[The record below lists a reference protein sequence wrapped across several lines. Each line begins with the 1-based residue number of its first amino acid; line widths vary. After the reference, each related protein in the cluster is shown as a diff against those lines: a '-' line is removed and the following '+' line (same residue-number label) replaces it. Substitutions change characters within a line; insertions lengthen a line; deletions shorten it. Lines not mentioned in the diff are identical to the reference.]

1 MKKRL
6 LCLFLIIIIFC
17 TACGDTED
25 GFVDAEDLRAEI
37 DEVLATVSYENLE
50 IFFDDIDNY
59 EGQKLAI
66 ANTFFQSPSE
76 GMSYED
82 AVKRYSTEIFP
93 RLLDIEQVDTS
104 LIYDCSTRLED
115 GEYRVRTYEKDY
127 EDILATIGEYDSVP
141 SLVYADNEN
150 WTELYYTGDWL
161 SGVYL
166 THGKLGSIAPS
177 MSAFGAYRIIEN
189 VKTYDC
195 RFDELSDV
203 YMLMDGE
210 KSVLEAKEEI
220 ETYLDAHYPL
230 TGEENGINN
239 EVYQITAGKISGTE
253 YYGYKVCRT
262 LSYNEIPIREMPFTS
277 MIPENEF
284 AFMAEGAM
292 CESDKLDVTIGLIN
306 CYAKPEVQRV
316 ISRVIPFQEVMDR
329 VAYYLT
335 GETKFQLLDG
345 SLEYRMFVKGEEY
358 QLVPY
363 WCFIAKNP
371 NDDSMI
377 KIYVDME
384 TGETVHFTY

>member
-1 MKKRL
+1 MRKKL
-6 LCLFLIIIIFC
+6 LCIVLITSIFF
-17 TACGDTED
+17 TSCGNSKENKVKTD
-25 GFVDAEDLRAEI
+25 DLQLEI
-37 DEVLATVSYENLE
+37 KKVLETVSYENLE
-50 IFFDDIDNY
+50 ICFSEIDNY
-59 EGQKLAI
+59 EGQELVI
-66 ANTFFQSPSE
+66 ANTCLKCPSD
-76 GMSYED
+76 GLSYEES
-82 AVKRYSTEIFP
+82 VKRYANEIFP
-93 RLLDIEQVDTS
+93 RLLDIEKVDTNNV
-104 LIYDCSTRLED
+104 YDINTRSED
-115 GEYRVRTYEKDY
+115 GEYRFRTYGKDY
-127 EDILATIGEYDSVP
+127 DDVIGTIGEYDAVP

-150 WTELYYTGDWL
+150 WTELYYMGDWL

-166 THGKLGSIAPS
+166 TKGILSSYAKSLSTF
-177 MSAFGAYRIIEN
+177 SAVGIIKEEK
-189 VKTYDC
+189 VYDC
-195 RFDELSDV
+195 RWDNLSDT
-203 YMLMDGE
+203 YYLMDGE

-220 ETYLDAHYPL
+220 EKYLNDRYPL
-230 TGEENGINN
+230 LQEDNDIDNV
-239 EVYQITAGKISGTE
+239 VYKVTVGKIANTD
-253 YYGYKVCRT
+253 YYAYRVYRT
-262 LSYNEIPIREMPFTS
+262 LSYNEIPIREMPSTS

-292 CESDKLDVTIGLIN
+292 CESNKLDVTIGLIN
-306 CYAKPEVQRV
+306 CYAKPEVERV

-345 SLEYRMFVKGEEY
+345 SLEYRMFVKGEGY

>member
-6 LCLFLIIIIFC
+6 LCLFVSIIMLC
-17 TACGDTED
+17 TACADTD
-25 GFVDAEDLRAEI
+25 DTLVDVADLRVEI
-37 DEVLATVSYENLE
+37 EEVLEAASYENLE

-59 EGQKLAI
+59 EGQELII
-66 ANTFFQSPSE
+66 ANTCKQSPSKDL
-76 GMSYED
+76 SYEE
-82 AVKRYSTEIFP
+82 AVIQYVTETFP
-93 RLLDIEQVDTS
+93 RLLDIEKVDTS
-104 LIYDCSTRLED
+104 LIYDINTRSED
-115 GEYRVRTYEKDY
+115 GEYRIRTYEKDY

-166 THGKLGSIAPS
+166 THGKLGSLSPS
-177 MSAFGAYRIIEN
+177 MSAFGAYGVIED

-195 RFDELSDV
+195 RYDELSDS

-210 KSVLEAKEEI
+210 KSVLEAKEEV
-220 ETYLDAHYPL
+220 EAYLDARYPL
-230 TGEENGINN
+230 TGEENGISN
-239 EVYQITAGKISGTE
+239 EVYQITAGKISDTG

-262 LSYNEIPIREMPFTS
+262 LKYNGIPIREMPSTS

-306 CYAKPEVQRV
+306 CYAKPEVERV
-316 ISRVIPFQEVMDR
+316 ISRVISFQEVMDR

-335 GETKFQLLDG
+335 GETQFQLLDG
-345 SLEYRMFVKGEEY
+345 SLEYRMFVKGEGY

>member
-1 MKKRL
+1 ML
-6 LCLFLIIIIFC
+6 Y
-17 TACGDTED
+17 TACGNNDD
-25 GFVDAEDLRAEI
+25 SLVDVASLRAEI
-37 DEVLATVSYENLE
+37 GEVLETASYQNLE
-50 IFFDDIDNY
+50 ILFDDIDNY
-59 EGQKLAI
+59 EGQELVI
-66 ANTFFQSPSE
+66 ANTCLKCPSD
-76 GMSYED
+76 GLSYEES
-82 AVKRYSTEIFP
+82 VKRYANEIFP
-93 RLLDIEQVDTS
+93 RLLDIEKVDTNNV
-104 LIYDCSTRLED
+104 YDINTRSED
-115 GEYRVRTYEKDY
+115 GEYRFRTYGKDY
-127 EDILATIGEYDSVP
+127 DDVIGTIGEYDAVP

-150 WTELYYTGDWL
+150 WTELYYMGDWL

-166 THGKLGSIAPS
+166 TKGILSSYAKSLSTF
-177 MSAFGAYRIIEN
+177 SAVGIIKEEK
-189 VKTYDC
+189 VYDC
-195 RFDELSDV
+195 RWDNLSDT
-203 YMLMDGE
+203 YYLMDGE

-220 ETYLDAHYPL
+220 EKYLNDRYPL
-230 TGEENGINN
+230 LQEDNDIDNV
-239 EVYQITAGKISGTE
+239 VYKVTVGKIANTD
-253 YYGYKVCRT
+253 YYAYRVYRT
-262 LSYNEIPIREMPFTS
+262 LSYNEIPIREMPSTS

-292 CESDKLDVTIGLIN
+292 CESNKLDVTIGLIN
-306 CYAKPEVQRV
+306 CYAKPEVERV

-345 SLEYRMFVKGEEY
+345 SLEYRMFVKGEGY

>member
-1 MKKRL
+1 MKKL
-6 LCLFLIIIIFC
+6 LCIILIISLFF
-17 TACGDTED
+17 ASCGNNKENKVNT
-25 GFVDAEDLRAEI
+25 DALQLEI
-37 DEVLATVSYENLE
+37 KKVLETVSYDNLE
-50 IFFDDIDNY
+50 ICFSEIDNY
-59 EGQKLAI
+59 EGQELII
-66 ANTFFQSPSE
+66 ANTCLKRPSDGISSE
-76 GMSYED
+76 E
-82 AVKRYSTEIFP
+82 AVKRYVNDIFP
-93 RLLDIEQVDTS
+93 KLLDIEKIDTS
-104 LIYDCSTRLED
+104 LVYDINTRSED
-115 GEYRVRTYEKDY
+115 GEYRIRTYEKDY

-150 WTELYYTGDWL
+150 WTELYYMGDWL
-161 SGVYL
+161 SGVYV
-166 THGKLGSIAPS
+166 THGKLGSMAPS
-177 MSAFGAYRIIEN
+177 MSAFGACRVIED

-195 RFDELSDV
+195 RFDELSDY

-220 ETYLDAHYPL
+220 EAYLDAHYPI

-239 EVYQITAGKISGTE
+239 KVYQITVGKISGTE

-262 LSYNEIPIREMPFTS
+262 LSYNEIPIREIPSTS